1 MIAVEVAVSQSHT
14 SLQRAISWSICALEC
29 RLGLTMAIAESRR
42 RSAFG
47 TRSFASLREAES
59 TLAEYEA
66 DFESQLSS
74 HPYGPLERDGVVW
87 FGKVRGVLLHT
98 YRRPEEDCP
107 PDTVLAPCQEITL
120 VADGAYVGHNVS
132 ENLRDMVLGD
142 CVPTH
147 LFQSRQIEQTPINF
161 FRRDWFEDKF
171 QSAMVRTALN
181 RLWRTVVVLP
191 S

>member
-1 MIAVEVAVSQSHT
+1 
-14 SLQRAISWSICALEC
+14 
-29 RLGLTMAIAESRR
+29 
-42 RSAFG
+42 
-47 TRSFASLREAES
+47 
-59 TLAEYEA
+59 
-66 DFESQLSS
+66 
-74 HPYGPLERDGVVW
+74 
-87 FGKVRGVLLHT
+87 
-98 YRRPEEDCP
+98 
-107 PDTVLAPCQEITL
+107 
-120 VADGAYVGHNVS
+120 
-132 ENLRDMVLGD
+132 MVLGD